1 MMVLGISG
9 SPRLLGNTDQL
20 LAEVLRG
27 ARSEGA
33 ETKTITVCDLDIAP
47 CQHCDSCLRT
57 GECKINDDMQ
67 SVYSA
72 MEDAD
77 AIVLASPLHFMG
89 VTAQMKA
96 LIDRCQSRW
105 ARKYRLKV
113 PPLGDK
119 RRHQGLFVSVGGR
132 DVANLFDGARA
143 TVKAL
148 FATLDVDYSGELLF
162 AGIDEAG
169 AIARHATALKQ
180 AYQAGRKLV
189 RA

>member
-33 ETKTITVCDLDIAP
+33 EIKTVTVCDLDIAP

-67 SVYSA
+67 SVYGD

-119 RRHQGLFVSVGGR
+119 RQRQGLFVSVGGR
-132 DVANLFDGARA
+132 DVANLFDGART
-143 TVKAL
+143 TVKTL
-148 FATLDVDYSGELLF
+148 FASLDVEYAGELLF
-162 AGIDEAG
+162 AGIAEAG
-169 AIARHATALKQ
+169 ASARHPTALKQ
-180 AYQAGRKLV
+180 AYRAGQKL
-189 RA
+189 AK

>member
-57 GECKINDDMQ
+57 GECRINDDMQ

-119 RRHQGLFVSVGGR
+119 RRRQGLFVSVGGR

>member
-1 MMVLGISG
+1 MKVLGISG
-9 SPRLLGNTDQL
+9 SPRLLGNTSQL

-27 ARSEGA
+27 ACSEGA
-33 ETKTITVCDLDIAP
+33 EIKTLTVCDLDIAP

-67 SVYSA
+67 SVYSE
-72 MEDAD
+72 MEEAD

-89 VTAQMKA
+89 LTAQMKA

-113 PPLGDK
+113 PPLGEK
-119 RRHQGLFVSVGGR
+119 RQRKGLFVSVGGR
-132 DVANLFDGARA
+132 NVANLFNGARV

-148 FATLDVDYSGELLF
+148 FATLDVEYTGELLF
-162 AGIDEAG
+162 TGIDEVG
-169 AIARHATALKQ
+169 AITRHPTALKK
-180 AYQAGRKLV
+180 AYQAGQKLV
-189 RA
+189 E

>member
-1 MMVLGISG
+1 MRVLGISG

-33 ETKTITVCDLDIAP
+33 ETKTVTVCDLDITP

-57 GECKINDDMQ
+57 GECKISDDMQ
-67 SVYSA
+67 SVYSE
-72 MEDAD
+72 MENAD

-96 LIDRCQSRW
+96 MIDRCQSLW
-105 ARKYRLKV
+105 ARKYVLKV

-119 RRHQGLFVSVGGR
+119 RQRNGLFVSVGGR

-148 FATLDVDYSGELLF
+148 FATLNVKYAGELLF
-162 AGIDEAG
+162 ADIDEAG
-169 AIARHATALKQ
+169 AITRHPTALKQ
-180 AYQAGRKLV
+180 AYQAGRKL
-189 RA
+189 AK

>member
-1 MMVLGISG
+1 MRVLGISG

-33 ETKTITVCDLDIAP
+33 KTKSVTVCDLDIAP

-57 GECKINDDMQ
+57 GECKISDDMQ
-67 SVYSA
+67 SVYSE
-72 MEDAD
+72 MENAD

-96 LIDRCQSRW
+96 MIDRCQSRW
-105 ARKYRLKV
+105 ARKYVLKV

-119 RRHQGLFVSVGGR
+119 RQRQGLFVSVGGR

-148 FATLDVDYSGELLF
+148 FATLNVKYAGELLF

-169 AIARHATALKQ
+169 AITRHPTALKQ
-180 AYQAGRKLV
+180 AYQAGRKL
-189 RA
+189 AK

>member
-1 MMVLGISG
+1 MRVLGISG

-33 ETKTITVCDLDIAP
+33 ETKTVTVCDLDIAP

-57 GECKINDDMQ
+57 GECKISDDMQ
-67 SVYSA
+67 SVYSE
-72 MEDAD
+72 MENAD

-96 LIDRCQSRW
+96 MIDRCQSLW
-105 ARKYRLKV
+105 ARKYVLKV

-119 RRHQGLFVSVGGR
+119 RQRQGLFVSVGGR

-148 FATLDVDYSGELLF
+148 FATLNVKYAGELLF
-162 AGIDEAG
+162 ADIDEAG
-169 AIARHATALKQ
+169 AITRHPTALKQ
-180 AYQAGRKLV
+180 AYQAGQKL
-189 RA
+189 AK

>member
-1 MMVLGISG
+1 
-9 SPRLLGNTDQL
+9 
-20 LAEVLRG
+20 
-27 ARSEGA
+27 
-33 ETKTITVCDLDIAP
+33 
-47 CQHCDSCLRT
+47 
-57 GECKINDDMQ
+57 
-67 SVYSA
+67 

-96 LIDRCQSRW
+96 MIDRCQSRW

-119 RRHQGLFVSVGGR
+119 RQRQGLFVSVGGR

-148 FATLDVDYSGELLF
+148 FATLDVKYGGELLF

-169 AIARHATALKQ
+169 AIARHPTTLKQ

-189 RA
+189 RP